1 MSTIQTYAY
10 KSCVPENTAASA
22 MRRGKNARN
31 VAEKQTGKKIVNR
44 LHLQKTFFKKKK
56 TDDQNILLQEDCMKG
71 ITQRLKN
78 LNAMS
83 KAYLR
88 SLSVIEMKTEEAFEV
103 IKLVINNIKAILK
116 N

>member
-1 MSTIQTYAY
+1 
-10 KSCVPENTAASA
+10 
-22 MRRGKNARN
+22 
-31 VAEKQTGKKIVNR
+31 
-44 LHLQKTFFKKKK
+44 
-56 TDDQNILLQEDCMKG
+56 MKG

-103 IKLVINNIKAILK
+103 IKLVIKNTKAILK
-116 N
+116 IKQAQSSHCGSSRLYMFVKLNNVFKRYNVHCTCNAMYDVRS